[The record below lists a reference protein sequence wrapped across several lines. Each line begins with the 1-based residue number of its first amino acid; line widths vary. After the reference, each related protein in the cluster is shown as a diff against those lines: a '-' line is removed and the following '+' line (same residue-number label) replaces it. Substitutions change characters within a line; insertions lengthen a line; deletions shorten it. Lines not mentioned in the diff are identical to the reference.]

1 VDRAGEQRVLDEAWR
16 TRTGPLWAVVEG
28 PPGIGKTALAT
39 EWGHARASWWP
50 DGALYADLTTTDPDA
65 VLAGWLTALGVHH
78 IPHGAEELRA
88 LWRTA
93 TSSRRL
99 LAIADNATC
108 VAAAADLLP
117 AGTDCAGIATGHA
130 LTPLVAHGARA
141 LSLAPLPAD
150 ETRHLITHLLPHPPQ
165 PPVLDAAVDTS
176 RGHPLT
182 AVLTAVALA
191 RHPSTT
197 PDQLTTGTE
206 TALDTRIAT
215 ILTTLPPHT
224 ERAARLL
231 AVHPGP
237 HITPDLAGTLLDM
250 APDNARGVLRDL
262 VDAALLTDLGQDRWT
277 HHQLTA
283 AALDRGLDTQ
293 VREQAVDAIGVF
305 YRTRVAAAGQI
316 INPWQWRVDEEG
328 AELAAELQHG
338 GDPWFTDRA
347 AALAWLDAEQ
357 DNIRAVAGLCARTGR
372 RDTVW
377 QIADHLRTY
386 TTLRTPWGMTHQL
399 YPAALECA
407 QRAGNP
413 TATALMHQ
421 VLARVCDDQEQAR
434 DHAEAALALYRQ
446 AGHAPGVASAHESLA
461 TAHLRGGDLDQAAAM
476 FERSVELH
484 LRLDPPRHRGAALQ
498 TRKLAEVRIWQ
509 DRPAEALAALRRAR
523 GLLLTLDTPDRYQ
536 AMRCLQVEVQANRVL
551 GDLDEAAHV
560 AHIAL
565 AEARGTGSVR
575 EEAALRVSLADIA
588 HARDDHGE
596 EVDHLT
602 HALRLLEPT
611 GHPDGEQV
619 RSRLAALR
627 ASSGQ

>member
-1 VDRAGEQRVLDEAWR
+1 VDRAGEQDVLDEAWR

-50 DGALYADLTTTDPDA
+50 DGALYADLTTTDPDT

-78 IPHGAEELRA
+78 IPHRAEELRA

-93 TSSRRL
+93 TSTRRL
-99 LAIADNATC
+99 LAIADNATPL
-108 VAAAADLLP
+108 AAVDLLP

-130 LTPLVAHGARA
+130 LTPLVARGARV
-141 LSLAPLPAD
+141 LSLAPLPAE

-165 PPVLDAAVDTS
+165 TPVLDAAVDTS

-206 TALDTRIAT
+206 TAVDTRIAT

-262 VDAALLTDLGQDRWT
+262 VDAALLTDLGQERWT

-293 VREQAVDAIGVF
+293 VREQVVDQVGSF
-305 YRTRVAAAGQI
+305 YRTRVAAAGAL

-328 AELAAELQHG
+328 VELAAELQHD
-338 GDPWFTDRA
+338 GDPWFADRNT
-347 AALAWLDAEQ
+347 ALAWLDAEQ
-357 DNIRAVAGLCARTGR
+357 DNIRAVAGLCARAGR
-372 RDTVW
+372 PDTVW
-377 QIADHLRTY
+377 KLADHLRTY
-386 TTLRTPWGMTHQL
+386 TTLRTPWGMTREL

-407 QRAGNP
+407 QRAGNRP
-413 TATALMHQ
+413 AEALMRQ
-421 VLARVCDDQEQAR
+421 VLARVCDDWEQAR

-446 AGHAPGVASAHESLA
+446 AGHPPGVASAHESLA
-461 TAHLRGGDLDQAAAM
+461 TAHLRGGDLPRAAEG

-484 LRLDPPRHRGAALQ
+484 LRLDPPRRRGAALQ

-509 DRPAEALAALRRAR
+509 DRPAEALAAVRRAR
-523 GLLLTLDTPDRYQ
+523 TLLLNMDTPDRYQ
-536 AMRCLQVEVQANRVL
+536 AMRCLQTEVQAHRAL
-551 GDLDEAAHV
+551 GDQDEAAHV

-565 AEARGTGSVR
+565 AEARETGSVR

-588 HARDDHGE
+588 HARGDHGAE
-596 EVDHLT
+596 IDHLT
-602 HALRLLEPT
+602 HALRLLEPA
-611 GHPDGEQV
+611 GHPGTQRV
-619 RSRLAALR
+619 QARLADLTP
-627 ASSGQ
+627 GTQ